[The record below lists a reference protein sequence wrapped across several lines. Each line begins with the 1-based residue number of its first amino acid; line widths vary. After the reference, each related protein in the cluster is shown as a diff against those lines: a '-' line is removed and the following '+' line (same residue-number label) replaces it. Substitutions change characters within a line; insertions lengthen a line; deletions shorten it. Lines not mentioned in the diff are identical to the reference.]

1 MVVVSRICGCRRW
14 KASKGCFLD
23 FIFYLRRLLFQPCF
37 KDSFNYPKMIE
48 DGILLIVC
56 SYYWHGKITVTTSKL
71 MMAKTRCLD
80 TSNYAGI
87 EHELLFQKL
96 FKIQIHLLP
105 CQPMKVSFGR
115 LSWLYSII
123 IK

>member
-23 FIFYLRRLLFQPCF
+23 FIFNLRRLLLFQITCF

-48 DGILLIVC
+48 DGSLLIVC
-56 SYYWHGKITVTTSKL
+56 SYYWHGKITVTTSML

-87 EHELLFQKL
+87 
-96 FKIQIHLLP
+96 
-105 CQPMKVSFGR
+105 
-115 LSWLYSII
+115 
-123 IK
+123 